1 MELEKITIKGETFVL
16 VPNRIFNRMV
26 EAIENEKC
34 IEVAKKELQKPELG
48 IPGGVFHKIVLNNEN
63 PIKVYREY
71 RKLSQLQLAK
81 KVGVTESYISQ
92 IENGKRAGTT
102 KILKL
107 IAQVLG
113 VTIDDI
119 I

>member
-16 VPNRIFNRMV
+16 VPTRIFNRMV
-26 EAIENEKC
+26 ESIENEKC
-34 IEVAKKELQKPELG
+34 IEVAKKELKNPE
-48 IPGGVFHKIVLNNEN
+48 IAVPGNVFHKIILNNEN

-71 RKLSQLQLAK
+71 RKFSQLKLAK

-92 IENGKRAGTT
+92 LESGKRAGTT
-102 KILKL
+102 KVLKL

-113 VTIDDI
+113 VTLDDI
-119 I
+119 V